1 MRRSTILGAATAAA
15 LAAGSLAVGL
25 APGSSHRE
33 APKILTDPTA
43 DNTDVY
49 AFTAPDATGSLTVVA
64 NWIPLEEPAGGPYF
78 GKLDPEARYYV
89 KIDNTGDGRP
99 DVAYRWQFD
108 QRFRNPESFLDA
120 APTVDSI
127 GDPDLNFVQTY
138 DLYRETYHGKKV
150 RARRIAND
158 VPVAPANAG
167 PKTYPDYDK
176 VAAGAITGVA
186 GGGKTFVGPVDDPFF
201 VDLGAVF
208 DGINIDKPGRPN
220 IGLGNQGGG
229 KDDVAGYNTHA
240 FVLQVPEA
248 QVTRD
253 GKAVAGADA
262 KNAVVGVWATTER
275 RRITVRR
282 HHKAKAKWVQV
293 SRLGNPLINEV
304 VIPVGQKD
312 RFNRTEPA
320 DDAANFGK
328 YALNPEPARLLNAL
342 FGLGVKETNR
352 TDIVQALLTG
362 VPGLTQIG
370 AKPAAADTLK
380 LNLGVPPAASPNRFG
395 VLAGDVA
402 GFPNGRRLA
411 DDVTDI
417 ELRVIAGALLK
428 PEEGGKQI
436 PLGDGV
442 DQNDR
447 PFRTAFPYVAP
458 PTDGLTGLV
467 KRTEPAHAP
476 VPQPPMHGTAGLPS
490 RAGDPARVRRGARG
504 VRRDPRRGARLARSP
519 LTTAAARAAG
529 RAPGR
534 RPFAAARERDGA
546 RLRVPAEGARDRRPR
561 LPRPRR
567 GAAAPRAGAR
577 PARRRRG
584 RRARHA
590 GRVAP

>member
-33 APKILTDPTA
+33 APKILADPTA

-49 AFTAPDATGSLTVVA
+49 AFTAPDAPGSLTVVA
-64 NWIPLEEPAGGPYF
+64 NRIPLEEPAGGPYF

-89 KIDNTGDGRP
+89 KVDNTGDGRP
-99 DVAYRWQFD
+99 DVAYRWDFD
-108 QRFRNPESFLDA
+108 QRFRNPDSFLDA

-127 GDPDLNFVQTY
+127 DDPDLNFVQTY
-138 DLYRETYHGKKV
+138 DLYRETYRGKRV
-150 RARRIAND
+150 RARKIASD
-158 VPVAPANAG
+158 VPVAPGNAG

-176 VAAGAITGVA
+176 VAAGAISGVA
-186 GGGKTFVGPVDDPFF
+186 GGGRTFVGPADDPFF

-208 DGINIDKPGRPN
+208 DGIDIDKPGRPS

-253 GKAVAGADA
+253 GKAVSGAGA

-275 RRITVRR
+275 RRISVRR
-282 HHKAKAKWVQV
+282 HGKAKSRWVQV

-328 YALNPEPARLLNAL
+328 YALDPEPARLLNGL
-342 FGLGVKETNR
+342 FGLGVKETGR

-370 AKPAAADTLK
+370 SKPAAADTLK
-380 LNLGVPPAASPNRFG
+380 LNLGVPPSAAPNRFG
-395 VLAGDVA
+395 VLAGDLA
-402 GFPNGRRLA
+402 GFPDGRRLA

-417 ELRVIAGALLK
+417 ELRVIAGALLE
-428 PEEGGKQI
+428 PEDGGRQI

-442 DQNDR
+442 DRNDR

-458 PTDGLTGLV
+458 PTDGLTGLT

-476 VPQPPMHGTAGLPS
+476 VPQPPM
-490 RAGDPARVRRGARG
+490 
-504 VRRDPRRGARLARSP
+504 
-519 LTTAAARAAG
+519 
-529 RAPGR
+529 
-534 RPFAAARERDGA
+534 
-546 RLRVPAEGARDRRPR
+546 
-561 LPRPRR
+561 
-567 GAAAPRAGAR
+567 
-577 PARRRRG
+577 
-584 RRARHA
+584 
-590 GRVAP
+590 